1 VLKIRHIAKPK
12 TVTNKPKKNDSGNF
26 AVRKR
31 KNETANPQ
39 NNTFASS
46 DTQAEA
52 SACKRVVFLP
62 THRRKIDTTT
72 WIG

>member
-1 VLKIRHIAKPK
+1 
-12 TVTNKPKKNDSGNF
+12 
-26 AVRKR
+26 VRKI

-52 SACKRVVFLP
+52 SACKRVVFFNAPEKNRHCDMDWL
-62 THRRKIDTTT
+62 T
-72 WIG
+72 WRILLTKQGKPKTLE

>member
-1 VLKIRHIAKPK
+1 
-12 TVTNKPKKNDSGNF
+12 
-26 AVRKR
+26 VRKR

-72 WIG
+72 WIGCLGEYF